1 MKQTLLTRLSGLLV
15 LDLASITVRNK
26 FVFTVNPSTWGTLLL
41 QQQTAEDKQGQK
53 SQVSAQSCPHPTPF
67 WKPHM
72 TAVPV
77 ASELYVLVARGSGDQ
92 TETDRSQTKTHP
104 LRHFL
109 RCALCTDGLTFSF
122 RVEEEEVDEEK
133 IIPKMLSS
141 LRG

>member
-1 MKQTLLTRLSGLLV
+1 
-15 LDLASITVRNK
+15 
-26 FVFTVNPSTWGTLLL
+26 
-41 QQQTAEDKQGQK
+41 
-53 SQVSAQSCPHPTPF
+53 
-67 WKPHM
+67 M

-92 TETDRSQTKTHP
+92 TETDQSQVKTHP

-109 RCALCTDGLTFSF
+109 RYALCTTEGLTFSF
-122 RVEEEEVDEEK
+122 SVKEEEVDEEK